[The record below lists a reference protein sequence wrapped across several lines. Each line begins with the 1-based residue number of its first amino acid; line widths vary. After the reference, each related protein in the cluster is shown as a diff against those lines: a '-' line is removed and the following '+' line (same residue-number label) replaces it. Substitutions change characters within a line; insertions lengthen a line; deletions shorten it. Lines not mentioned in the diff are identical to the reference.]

1 VAHRPGALRNWKDI
15 PISMRFTRLLFCF
28 AALAFAV
35 QAADAAKKSALDKPT
50 LEAYIRHVELLPDDL
65 KVNVGDPKPSLF
77 ADFLEVPVQVE
88 TPTGVYAIRYFV
100 SKDGQRIV
108 KGSMFD
114 VSKNPFQSEL
124 DKIKT
129 DLQPSFGEP
138 GAPVVMVVFTDF
150 ECPNC
155 RDEAKVLRENLQK
168 TYPKDVRVYFKDF
181 PLERMHP
188 WATKAAIAGRCVFRQ
203 SPAAFWEYHDWIF
216 EHQPEITFENVKDKV
231 VEWAGT
237 KNLDTLQLGRC
248 IDSKATEKDIERSI
262 AEGRSLQVSGTPTMF
277 INGRPLTGPIPWP
290 TLDNVIKREI
300 AYQKASGDAGEK
312 CCEVKIPSLVK

>member
-1 VAHRPGALRNWKDI
+1 MAHRPGALRNWKDI
-15 PISMRFTRLLFCF
+15 PISMRFARFLFCF

-65 KVNVGDPKPSLF
+65 KINVGDPKPSLF

-155 RDEAKVLRENLQK
+155 REEAKVLRENLQK
-168 TYPKDVRVYFKDF
+168 ALPQRRPCLFQGFSSRANAPVGHEGGDRGPVRVPAVPRRVLGISRLDF
-181 PLERMHP
+181 RAPARNHLREHKGQNRRVGWDKEP
-188 WATKAAIAGRCVFRQ
+188 GYTAT
-203 SPAAFWEYHDWIF
+203 
-216 EHQPEITFENVKDKV
+216 
-231 VEWAGT
+231 
-237 KNLDTLQLGRC
+237 
-248 IDSKATEKDIERSI
+248 
-262 AEGRSLQVSGTPTMF
+262 
-277 INGRPLTGPIPWP
+277 RPLHRFEGDGEGYRAVDCRGP
-290 TLDNVIKREI
+290 R
-300 AYQKASGDAGEK
+300 AAGEWDPNHVHQRPTAHGPDPVADSRQHHQARDRVSK
-312 CCEVKIPSLVK
+312 GVGRRR